1 MESLPRRCQSPRVAE
16 VLIRLERPAFLTPEL
31 RAWLAD
37 RMNGG
42 RALLSRERVN
52 GSDRGA
58 LLLRVEVPGP
68 PGEAVQSEVT
78 DLMTDLRLL
87 GLRPALVSG
96 QLA

>member
-1 MESLPRRCQSPRVAE
+1 MPE
-16 VLIRLERPAFLTPEL
+16 VLIRLERPALLTPEL

-37 RMNGG
+37 RMDGG
-42 RALLSRERVN
+42 RAVLARERTN

-58 LLLRVEVPGP
+58 LLLRVEMSSDLDD
-68 PGEAVQSEVT
+68 EVQDEVG

-87 GLRPALVSG
+87 GLRPALVSE

>member
-1 MESLPRRCQSPRVAE
+1 MPE
-16 VLIRLERPAFLTPEL
+16 VLIRLERPALLTPEL

-37 RMNGG
+37 RMDGG
-42 RALLSRERVN
+42 RAVLARERTN

-58 LLLRVEVPGP
+58 LLLRVEMGDDSDD
-68 PGEAVQSEVT
+68 EVQDEVG

-87 GLRPALVSG
+87 GLRPALVSE

>member
-1 MESLPRRCQSPRVAE
+1 MPE
-16 VLIRLERPAFLTPEL
+16 VLIRLERPALLTPEL

-37 RMNGG
+37 RMDGG
-42 RALLSRERVN
+42 RAVLARERTN

-58 LLLRVEVPGP
+58 LLLRVEMTSDSDD
-68 PGEAVQSEVT
+68 EVQDEVG

-87 GLRPALVSG
+87 GLRPALVSE